1 MNKGIWQVASARL
14 CPFCAGEMQADYVMR
29 ERSQWEEGVCDNCG
43 QKHKLTRRYQYTMS
57 GAGLRRIGRENG

>member
-14 CPFCAGEMQADYVMR
+14 CPFCAGE
-29 ERSQWEEGVCDNCG
+29 
-43 QKHKLTRRYQYTMS
+43 KHKLTRRYQYTMS